1 MAITYGFFNS
11 LNGDRVYN
19 ADQMSTY
26 FKGLIGQGVFEDV
39 GGALQVLA
47 NSGMTV
53 QVQTGRAIVGP
64 NLKWLE
70 NDAPYN
76 VSINASHV
84 TLNRYTAVVV
94 QCDVTNRT
102 VSIGTVDGTPATTPT
117 KPAMTNTTT
126 IQQICLAY
134 VYVKAGA
141 TAITQANITDTRPNS
156 AVCGWITGLINQVD
170 TSTLF
175 AQWQT
180 AYEEF
185 YAQMEAWEIQQKNA
199 FDAWFQTLTDE
210 LQIGAYVKAFSKT
223 ATITSTTPLGQSLP
237 LDMAN
242 YTYDDTDVFL
252 VYINGLMAESGTDY
266 SINSNLTPPYITF
279 HMTNPVSETVD
290 IKVIKSILGVSS

>member
-102 VSIGTVDGTPATTPT
+102 ISIITVDGTPATNPT

-141 TAITQANITDTRPNS
+141 TTITQANITDTRANS
-156 AVCGWITGLINQVD
+156 RVCGWITGLIDQVD

-175 AQWQT
+175 TQWQT

-185 YAQMEAWEIQQKNA
+185 YAQMEAWEVQQKNA
-199 FDAWFQTLTDE
+199 FDAWFETLTDE

-223 ATITSTTPLGQSLP
+223 ETITSTTPAGQSVP

-242 YTYDDTDVFL
+242 YTYDATDVFL
-252 VYINGLMAESGTDY
+252 VYINGLMAEAGTDY
-266 SINSNLTPPYITF
+266 NINPNLIPAYITF
-279 HMTNPVSETVD
+279 NMSNPVSETVE

>member
-19 ADQMSTY
+19 ADQMSMY

-102 VSIGTVDGTPATTPT
+102 ISIITVDGTPATNPT

-141 TAITQANITDTRPNS
+141 TTITQANITDTRANS
-156 AVCGWITGLINQVD
+156 RVCGWITGLIDQVD

-175 AQWQT
+175 TQWQT

-185 YAQMEAWEIQQKNA
+185 YAQMEAWEVQQKNA
-199 FDAWFQTLTDE
+199 FDAWFETLTDE

-223 ATITSTTPLGQSLP
+223 ETITTTTPLGQSFP

-242 YTYDDTDVFL
+242 YTYDTTDVFL
-252 VYINGLMAESGTDY
+252 VYINGLMAEAGTDY
-266 SINSNLTPPYITF
+266 NINPNLIPPYITF
-279 HMTNPVSETVD
+279 HMTNPVSETVE

>member
-11 LNGDRVYN
+11 LNNDRVYN
-19 ADQMSTY
+19 ADQMSAY
-26 FKGLIGQGVFEDV
+26 FKGLIGQGVFENV

-53 QVQTGRAIVGP
+53 QVASGRAIVGP
-64 NLKWLE
+64 NLKWME
-70 NDAPYN
+70 NDAPFD
-76 VSINASHV
+76 VTINASHV

-102 VSIGTVDGTPATTPT
+102 ISIITVDGTPATNPT

-141 TAITQANITDTRPNS
+141 TAITQANITDTRPNTDL
-156 AVCGWITGLINQVD
+156 CGWITGLIDQVD

-175 AQWQT
+175 TQWQT

-185 YAQMEAWEIQQKNA
+185 YAQMETWEIQQKNA
-199 FDAWFQTLTDE
+199 FDAWFETLTEE

-223 ATITSTTPLGQSLP
+223 ATITSASGQSIT

-242 YTYDDTDVFL
+242 YTYESTDVFL
-252 VYINGLMAESGTDY
+252 VYINGLSAEAGTEY
-266 SINSNLTPPYITF
+266 YVNSNATPPTITF
-279 HMTNPVSETVD
+279 NMTNPVSETVE

>member
-19 ADQMSTY
+19 ADQMSMY

-70 NDAPYN
+70 NDAPFD
-76 VSINASHV
+76 VTINASHV

-102 VSIGTVDGTPATTPT
+102 ISIVTVDGTPATSPT
-117 KPAMTNTTT
+117 RPAMTNTTT

-141 TAITQANITDTRPNS
+141 TTITQANITDTRANS
-156 AVCGWITGLINQVD
+156 SVCGWITGLIDQVD

-175 AQWQT
+175 TQWET

-199 FDAWFQTLTDE
+199 FDAWFETLTDE

-223 ATITSTTPLGQSLP
+223 ETITSTTPAGQSVP

-242 YTYDDTDVFL
+242 YTYDNTDVFL
-252 VYINGLMAESGTDY
+252 VYINGLMAEAGTDY
-266 SINSNLTPPYITF
+266 NINPNLIPPYITF
-279 HMTNPVSETVD
+279 HMANPVSETVE

>member
-70 NDAPYN
+70 NDAPFD
-76 VSINASHV
+76 VTINTSHV

-94 QCDVTNRT
+94 QCDATNRT
-102 VSIGTVDGTPATTPT
+102 ISIITVDGTPATNPT
-117 KPAMTNTTT
+117 KPAITNTTT

-141 TAITQANITDTRPNS
+141 TTITQANITDTRANTN
-156 AVCGWITGLINQVD
+156 VCGWITGLIDQVN

-175 AQWQT
+175 NQWQT

-185 YAQMEAWEIQQKNA
+185 YAQMEAWEVQQKNA
-199 FDAWFQTLTDE
+199 FDAWFETLTDE

-223 ATITSTTPLGQSLP
+223 ATIPTEPSGQSLP
-237 LDMAN
+237 LDIPN
-242 YTYDDTDVFL
+242 YTYDNTDVFL
-252 VYINGLMAESGTDY
+252 VYINGLMAEAGTDY
-266 SINSNLTPPYITF
+266 NINPNLNPPYITF
-279 HMTNPVSETVD
+279 NMTNPVSETVE

>member
-47 NSGMTV
+47 NSGMNV
-53 QVQTGRAIVGP
+53 QVASGRAIVGP

-70 NDAPYN
+70 SDAPFD
-76 VSINASHV
+76 VTINTSHV

-102 VSIGTVDGTPATTPT
+102 VSIITVDGTPATNPT
-117 KPAMTNTTT
+117 KPAITNTTT

-141 TAITQANITDTRPNS
+141 TTITQANITDTRANTS
-156 AVCGWITGLINQVD
+156 VCGWITGLIDQVD

-175 AQWQT
+175 TQWQT

-185 YAQMEAWEIQQKNA
+185 YAQMEAWEVQQKNA
-199 FDAWFQTLTDE
+199 FDAWFETLTDE

-223 ATITSTTPLGQSLP
+223 ETITSTTPAGQSVP

-242 YTYDDTDVFL
+242 YTYDTTDVFL
-252 VYINGLMAESGTDY
+252 VYINGLMAEAGTDY
-266 SINSNLTPPYITF
+266 NINPNLIPPYITF
-279 HMTNPVSETVD
+279 HMTNPVSETVE

>member
-102 VSIGTVDGTPATTPT
+102 ISIITVDGTPATNPT
-117 KPAMTNTTT
+117 KPAITNTTT

-134 VYVKAGA
+134 IYVKAGA
-141 TAITQANITDTRPNS
+141 TTITQANITDTRANS
-156 AVCGWITGLINQVD
+156 SVCGWITGLIDQVD

-175 AQWQT
+175 TQWQT

-185 YAQMEAWEIQQKNA
+185 YAQMEAWEVQQKNA
-199 FDAWFQTLTDE
+199 FDAWFETLTDE

-223 ATITSTTPLGQSLP
+223 ETITSTTPLGQSLP

-242 YTYDDTDVFL
+242 YTYDATDVFL
-252 VYINGLMAESGTDY
+252 VYINGLMAEAGTDY
-266 SINSNLTPPYITF
+266 NINPNLIPPYITF
-279 HMTNPVSETVD
+279 HMDNPISETVE

>member
-39 GGALQVLA
+39 GGALRVLA

-102 VSIGTVDGTPATTPT
+102 ISIITVDGTPATNPT

-141 TAITQANITDTRPNS
+141 TAITQANITDTRANS
-156 AVCGWITGLINQVD
+156 SVCGWITGLIDQVD

-199 FDAWFQTLTDE
+199 FDAWFETLTDE

-223 ATITSTTPLGQSLP
+223 ETITSTSPPGQSLP

-242 YTYDDTDVFL
+242 YTYDNTDVFL
-252 VYINGLMAESGTDY
+252 VYINGLMAEAGTDY
-266 SINSNLTPPYITF
+266 NINLNLIPPYITF
-279 HMTNPVSETVD
+279 NMTNPVSETVE

>member
-102 VSIGTVDGTPATTPT
+102 VSIITVDGTPATNPT
-117 KPAMTNTTT
+117 KPAITNTTT

-141 TAITQANITDTRPNS
+141 TTITQANITDTRPNNN
-156 AVCGWITGLINQVD
+156 VCGWITGLIKQVD

-199 FDAWFQTLTDE
+199 FDAWFETLTDE

-223 ATITSTTPLGQSLP
+223 ATITSTTPPGQSLP

-242 YTYDDTDVFL
+242 YTYDNTDVFL
-252 VYINGLMAESGTDY
+252 VYINGLMAEAGTDY
-266 SINSNLTPPYITF
+266 NINPNLIPPYITF
-279 HMTNPVSETVD
+279 HMTNPVSETVE

>member
-19 ADQMSTY
+19 ADQMSMY
-26 FKGLIGQGVFEDV
+26 FKGLIGQGVFENV

-102 VSIGTVDGTPATTPT
+102 VSIVTVDGTPATNPT

-141 TAITQANITDTRPNS
+141 TAITQANITDTRANS
-156 AVCGWITGLINQVD
+156 NVCGWITGLIKQVD

-175 AQWQT
+175 TQWQT

-199 FDAWFQTLTDE
+199 FDAWFETLTDE

-223 ATITSTTPLGQSLP
+223 ATITSTSPPGQSLP

-242 YTYDDTDVFL
+242 YTYDNTDVFL
-252 VYINGLMAESGTDY
+252 VYINGLMAEAETDY
-266 SINSNLTPPYITF
+266 NINPNLIPPYITF
-279 HMTNPVSETVD
+279 HMINPVSETVE

>member
-102 VSIGTVDGTPATTPT
+102 VSIITVDGTPATNPT
-117 KPAMTNTTT
+117 KPAITNTTT

-141 TAITQANITDTRPNS
+141 TTITQANITDTRPNNN
-156 AVCGWITGLINQVD
+156 VCGWVTGLIKQVD

-175 AQWQT
+175 VQWQT

-199 FDAWFQTLTDE
+199 FDAWFETLTDE

-223 ATITSTTPLGQSLP
+223 ATITSTTPPGQSLP

-242 YTYDDTDVFL
+242 YTYDNTDVFL
-252 VYINGLMAESGTDY
+252 VYINGLMAEAGTDY
-266 SINSNLTPPYITF
+266 NINPNLIPPYITF
-279 HMTNPVSETVD
+279 HMTNPVSETVE

>member
-19 ADQMSTY
+19 ADQMSMY

-70 NDAPYN
+70 NDAPYD

-102 VSIGTVDGTPATTPT
+102 ISIITVDGTPE
-117 KPAMTNTTT
+117 
-126 IQQICLAY
+126 
-134 VYVKAGA
+134 
-141 TAITQANITDTRPNS
+141 
-156 AVCGWITGLINQVD
+156 GWSYYNH
-170 TSTLF
+170 S
-175 AQWQT
+175 
-180 AYEEF
+180 
-185 YAQMEAWEIQQKNA
+185 
-199 FDAWFQTLTDE
+199 
-210 LQIGAYVKAFSKT
+210 
-223 ATITSTTPLGQSLP
+223 GQ
-237 LDMAN
+237 
-242 YTYDDTDVFL
+242 YY
-252 VYINGLMAESGTDY
+252 G
-266 SINSNLTPPYITF
+266 
-279 HMTNPVSETVD
+279 H
-290 IKVIKSILGVSS
+290 

>member
-102 VSIGTVDGTPATTPT
+102 ISIITVDGTPATNPT
-117 KPAMTNTTT
+117 KPAITNTTT

-141 TAITQANITDTRPNS
+141 TTITQANITDTRANTS
-156 AVCGWITGLINQVD
+156 VCGWITGLIDQVD

-199 FDAWFQTLTDE
+199 FDAWFETLTDE

-223 ATITSTTPLGQSLP
+223 ATIPTEPSGQSVP

-242 YTYDDTDVFL
+242 YTYDATDVFL

-266 SINSNLTPPYITF
+266 NINHNLNPPYITF
-279 HMTNPVSETVD
+279 NMTNPVSETVE

>member
-26 FKGLIGQGVFEDV
+26 FKGLIGQGVFENI

-53 QVQTGRAIVGP
+53 QVASGRAIVGP

-70 NDAPYN
+70 SDAPFD
-76 VSINASHV
+76 VTINASHV

-102 VSIGTVDGTPATTPT
+102 VSIITVDGIPATNPT
-117 KPAMTNTTT
+117 KPAITNTTT

-141 TAITQANITDTRPNS
+141 TTITQANITDTRANTS
-156 AVCGWITGLINQVD
+156 LCGWITGLIDQVD

-175 AQWQT
+175 VQWQT

-199 FDAWFQTLTDE
+199 FDAWFETLTDE

-223 ATITSTTPLGQSLP
+223 ETITSTTPAGQSVP

-242 YTYDDTDVFL
+242 YTYDNTDVFL
-252 VYINGLMAESGTDY
+252 VYINGLMAEAGTDY
-266 SINSNLTPPYITF
+266 TINPNLIPPYITF
-279 HMTNPVSETVD
+279 HMDNPVSETVE

>member
-19 ADQMSTY
+19 ADQMSMY
-26 FKGLIGQGVFEDV
+26 FKGLVGQGVFEDV

-102 VSIGTVDGTPATTPT
+102 ISIITVDGTPATSPT

-141 TAITQANITDTRPNS
+141 TTITQANITDTRANTS
-156 AVCGWITGLINQVD
+156 VCGWITGLIDQVD

-175 AQWQT
+175 VQWQT

-185 YAQMEAWEIQQKNA
+185 YAQMEAWEVQQKNA
-199 FDAWFQTLTDE
+199 FDAWFETLTDE

-223 ATITSTTPLGQSLP
+223 ATIPIEPSGQSLP
-237 LDMAN
+237 LDIPN
-242 YTYDDTDVFL
+242 YTYDNTDVFL
-252 VYINGLMAESGTDY
+252 VYINGLMAEAGTDY
-266 SINSNLTPPYITF
+266 NINPNLNPPYITF
-279 HMTNPVSETVD
+279 NMTNPVSETVD
-290 IKVIKSILGVSS
+290 IKIIKSILGVSS